1 MAQRIVGLDLGSS
14 SITVVHLESRGR
26 GGDFEILLCDQEEL
40 GPSKTSEG
48 AIPYDERVLTALETL
63 RERDALTGDVFVSGL
78 AGDEVSMRTLR
89 FPFSDR
95 RKIEQALP
103 FELESEIPFD
113 IDEVVFS
120 WHVLDNAGQRQMDDE
135 EGQTE
140 VVVCFVR
147 RDTLDRHL
155 VLLEEAG
162 IDPRHVTFD
171 AMVLHQLYLHLF
183 KMESEPTE
191 DETPLST
198 PGGTVI
204 ETGPGAPKEAIAF
217 VDIGYQ
223 RTQVC
228 IVADHEVIQ
237 AQTLLHGGADATRAL
252 SRAIQLPLAEAEKGK
267 RKEAFLEV
275 TGRVAQ
281 FPEQRQI
288 SDVLK
293 KSYSPLVRRLRQIF
307 QATVSNARARVVKIV
322 LLGGGSQVL
331 NLDAY
336 FSEALN
342 INVERGHSIAEL
354 LNRTMP
360 LHSESGADAL
370 RHDSPIEGGAALAY
384 ALFAINGSKGG
395 ESIDF
400 RTGEYAFK
408 GELEFVKE
416 RAVSLGA
423 WASTLVLLL
432 VLSGASKMW
441 TLGVQEAE
449 LVDRQIAACES
460 ITGQRIESSTRCLAL
475 IQERIQGQSGFTIPT
490 ESAADTYLEV
500 SRRIPSKTEMERK
513 VTELDVNLERV
524 RLKVTTSDFDAV
536 DKIVARLSDGRC
548 FSKVEK
554 GKARNVKSKVDFN
567 VNIRLDCEAA
577 PGTELK
583 EQAATTADVLPPK
596 GISPNVKQS
605 REEKREA
612 AKARRA
618 KMKAEREKKRAERQ
632 KDRDSAGAPSQEEV
646 SEARKARKE
655 RLRDLKNKRKGFEG
669 IRLQSEAAGKGGPA
683 NLNPSFQPRPALD
696 GRIPSA
702 PIRKRKDGD
711 Q

>member
-1 MAQRIVGLDLGSS
+1 
-14 SITVVHLESRGR
+14 
-26 GGDFEILLCDQEEL
+26 
-40 GPSKTSEG
+40 
-48 AIPYDERVLTALETL
+48 
-63 RERDALTGDVFVSGL
+63 
-78 AGDEVSMRTLR
+78 
-89 FPFSDR
+89 
-95 RKIEQALP
+95 
-103 FELESEIPFD
+103 
-113 IDEVVFS
+113 
-120 WHVLDNAGQRQMDDE
+120 
-135 EGQTE
+135 
-140 VVVCFVR
+140 
-147 RDTLDRHL
+147 
-155 VLLEEAG
+155 
-162 IDPRHVTFD
+162 
-171 AMVLHQLYLHLF
+171 
-183 KMESEPTE
+183 
-191 DETPLST
+191 
-198 PGGTVI
+198 
-204 ETGPGAPKEAIAF
+204 
-217 VDIGYQ
+217 
-223 RTQVC
+223 
-228 IVADHEVIQ
+228 
-237 AQTLLHGGADATRAL
+237 
-252 SRAIQLPLAEAEKGK
+252 
-267 RKEAFLEV
+267 
-275 TGRVAQ
+275 
-281 FPEQRQI
+281 
-288 SDVLK
+288 
-293 KSYSPLVRRLRQIF
+293 
-307 QATVSNARARVVKIV
+307 
-322 LLGGGSQVL
+322 
-331 NLDAY
+331 
-336 FSEALN
+336 
-342 INVERGHSIAEL
+342 
-354 LNRTMP
+354 
-360 LHSESGADAL
+360 
-370 RHDSPIEGGAALAY
+370 
-384 ALFAINGSKGG
+384 
-395 ESIDF
+395 DF

-669 IRLQSEAAGKGGPA
+669 
-683 NLNPSFQPRPALD
+683 
-696 GRIPSA
+696 
-702 PIRKRKDGD
+702 
-711 Q
+711 

>member
-40 GPSKTSEG
+40 GPSKTAEG
-48 AIPYDERVLTALETL
+48 IIPYDKRVLTAMDAL
-63 RERDALTGDVFVSGL
+63 RARDALTGDIFVSGL
-78 AGDEVSMRTLR
+78 AGDEVSMRTLQ

-120 WHVLDNAGQRQMDDE
+120 WNVLNDSSAVQGDE
-135 EGQTE
+135 EAAMTD
-140 VVVCFVR
+140 VIVCFVR
-147 RDTLDRHL
+147 RDSLERHL
-155 VLLEEAG
+155 ALLEEAG
-162 IDPRHVTFD
+162 IDPRHVAFD
-171 AMVLHQLYLHLF
+171 ALILHQLYLQFF
-183 KMESEPTE
+183 KEEVRPEENDAPM
-191 DETPLST
+191 ST

-204 ETGPGAPKEAIAF
+204 ETGPGAPREAVAF
-217 VDIGYQ
+217 VDVGYQ

-228 IVADHEVIQ
+228 IVAGDEVIQ

-252 SRAIQLPLAEAEKGK
+252 SREIQIPLAEAEKGK

-293 KSYSPLVRRLRQIF
+293 KAYSPLVRRLRQIF
-307 QATVSNARARVVKIV
+307 QATVSNSRARVVKVI
-322 LLGGGSQVL
+322 LIGGGSQVL
-331 NLDAY
+331 NLETHFA
-336 FSEALN
+336 ETLN
-342 INVERGHSIAEL
+342 IKVERGHSITEH
-354 LNRTMP
+354 LNRSMP
-360 LHSESGADAL
+360 LHTDSGTGTL
-370 RHDSPIEGGAALAY
+370 QQDSPVEGGAALAY
-384 ALFAINGSKGG
+384 ALFALHASKSGD
-395 ESIDF
+395 EIDF
-400 RTGEYAFK
+400 RTGEFGFK

-432 VLSGASKMW
+432 ILSGASKMW

-475 IQERIQGQSGFTIPT
+475 IQERIQGQSGFSLPS
-490 ESAADTYLEV
+490 ESAADIYLEV
-500 SRRIPSKTEMERK
+500 SNRVPPKTEMQRK

-536 DKIVARLSDGRC
+536 DKIVARLADGRC

-577 PGTELK
+577 PGKALE
-583 EQAATTADVLPPK
+583 EQPVVQQDVLPPK
-596 GISPNVKQS
+596 GLSPNVEQS
-605 REEKREA
+605 KEEKRQA
-612 AKARRA
+612 AKERRE
-618 KMKAEREKKRAERQ
+618 KMKAERARKRAEREEA
-632 KDRDSAGAPSQEEV
+632 SENEMAPPKKEV
-646 SEARKARKE
+646 SEARKARRE
-655 RLRDLKNKRKGFEG
+655 RLRNLRNKRKGFEG
-669 IRLQSEAAGKGGPA
+669 VRMQSDAMDKGGSYR
-683 NLNPSFQPRPALD
+683 NPSFQSRPALD
-696 GRIPSA
+696 GRIPSG
-702 PIRKRKDGD
+702 PMRKRKDAE
-711 Q
+711 